1 MPLFVR
7 AILQITP
14 VLAMALLHSF
24 REPGH
29 TRAFTCKLTNLSPMS
44 RQLHSPPLHKF
55 NSFSL
60 QVRPSWYRVTSLSS
74 SSSALEAFQRLWVAR
89 VSPPLHAMESLAVN
103 FSHLLSALAV
113 FLQQKAMEAKA
124 NSSFC
129 QLYDHDVNT
138 LLAETNSNSLKRRL
152 SGHFMEQGGLAMALM
167 STTAIAKDHLN
178 PVIATLCANPTF
190 MSGLVAWTI
199 AQVFKVFTTFF
210 VERRWDFK
218 MLLGSGGMPSSHSA
232 LCVALTTSVALCH
245 GISDALFPVCLGFSL
260 IVMYDA
266 TGVRRHAGMQAEVL
280 NLIVEDLF
288 QGHPISEKKLK
299 ELLGHTPLQVG
310 AGAFV
315 GIMAGYLCSQGYA
328 AFPGHGF

>member
-1 MPLFVR
+1 MLSIPEIR
-7 AILQITP
+7 QASHS
-14 VLAMALLHSF
+14 AMTMQYSLLKPGLS
-24 REPGH
+24 EPGYNMRSVCLH
-29 TRAFTCKLTNLSPMS
+29 RFTSSAQP
-44 RQLHSPPLHKF
+44 F
-55 NSFSL
+55 
-60 QVRPSWYRVTSLSS
+60 RPSLCHNASLSS
-74 SSSALEAFQRLWVAR
+74 SAVSEGFQRLWIRRASPSAQAMTYFA
-89 VSPPLHAMESLAVN
+89 VSI
-103 FSHLLSALAV
+103 SHVVSTLAV
-113 FLQQKAMEAKA
+113 FLQKKEIEAKA
-124 NSSFC
+124 AWSSLLHFC
-129 QLYDHDVNT
+129 ERHVNVLLTESHESSVKNWLYG
-138 LLAETNSNSLKRRL
+138 SC
-152 SGHFMEQGGLAMALM
+152 MEQGSLAMALM
-167 STTAIAKDHLN
+167 STTAIAKDHIN

-190 MSGLVAWTI
+190 MSGLVAWTV
-199 AQVFKVFTTFF
+199 AQVLKVFTTFF

-232 LCVALTTSVALCH
+232 LCMALTTSVALCH

-315 GIMAGYLCSQGYA
+315 GILAGYLCSQGYPI
-328 AFPGHGF
+328 FSGHGV